1 MGNGKRK
8 NDEDA
13 GQGMGHLRAVQAR
26 LFPFKILSVCPVAAC
41 VVLNVLDCPGIP
53 HIAPAFSFTY
63 SGVKGREEGEKR
75 RKQSGDK
82 SPHSS
87 EGEDHGRDNE
97 REDAEDMSEFKTCC
111 WECKSGKYMKSRNS
125 TKQCRK
131 VRWILLSCCD
141 AVLCV
146 MIIIICCVICYNTM
160 R

>member
-1 MGNGKRK
+1 M
-8 NDEDA
+8 
-13 GQGMGHLRAVQAR
+13 QLW
-26 LFPFKILSVCPVAAC
+26 PS
-41 VVLNVLDCPGIP
+41 
-53 HIAPAFSFTY
+53 FSFSY
-63 SGVKGREEGEKR
+63 SGGNGREEGGKR
-75 RKQSGDK
+75 PKQSGDK

-87 EGEDHGRDNE
+87 QGEDHGRDNE
-97 REDAEDMSEFKTCC
+97 REDAEDMREFQTCC